1 MDADLEMD
9 LDAQVTMTKRELLY
23 LCSWFAVA
31 TGQVCTTGT
40 VSPSRA
46 SAIVHMAMNDEDE
59 MLYQSG
65 LLQVNAFLA
74 AGKRIPDEG
83 L

>member
-23 LCSWFAVA
+23 LCSWFAVT
-31 TGQVCTTGT
+31 TGQACATGT

-46 SAIVHMAMNDEDE
+46 SAIVHMAMAEDE

-74 AGKRIPDEG
+74 AGNRIPAEG